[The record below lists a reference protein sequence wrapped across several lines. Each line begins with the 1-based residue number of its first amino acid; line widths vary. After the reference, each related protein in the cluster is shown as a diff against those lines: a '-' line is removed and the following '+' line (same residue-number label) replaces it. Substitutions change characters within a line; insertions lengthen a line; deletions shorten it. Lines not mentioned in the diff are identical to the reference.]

1 MSIKETYDQVNT
13 LIETLAENH
22 QKNMDGNKAAGG
34 RARKAASEL
43 KKILTVYRKESVEES
58 KA

>member
-1 MSIKETYDQVNT
+1 MSIKETYDNVTT
-13 LIETLAENH
+13 LVGQLAENH

-43 KKILTVYRKESVEES
+43 KKILTVYRKQSIEES

>member
-1 MSIKETYDQVNT
+1 MSIEETYNNVTT
-13 LIETLAENH
+13 LVEQLTENH
-22 QKNMDGNKAAGG
+22 QKNMDGNKAAGS

-43 KKILTVYRKESVEES
+43 KKILTVYRKESIEES

>member
-1 MSIKETYDQVNT
+1 MSIKETYDNVTT
-13 LIETLAENH
+13 LVEQLAENH

-43 KKILTVYRKESVEES
+43 KKILTVYRKESIEES
-58 KA
+58 

>member
-1 MSIKETYDQVNT
+1 MSIRETYDQVNT
-13 LIETLAENH
+13 LIEALAENH

-43 KKILTVYRKESVEES
+43 KKILTVYRKESIEES